1 MKNPN
6 PTSTLSTFHII
17 IIISLGESCRAF
29 VTNKSRTHTHTRAQL
44 VSRPANPNLLLIKR
58 APSSSR
64 CLKRLLPQSKYPERE
79 SLSSVIQLFASPRCI
94 RRAMQI

>member
-29 VTNKSRTHTHTRAQL
+29 VTNKSRTHTHAQL
-44 VSRPANPNLLLIKR
+44 VSRLANPNLLLIKR